1 MRKALLFASMF
12 GALALGAATV
22 DVTVREWDLATPYS
36 RPPDLALWPYAAC
49 VLDPRSGAIKLIDV
63 PTPKAVPY
71 GFMIDSK
78 GTPYFCEFGS
88 NKIGR
93 IDPAT
98 MQIRESVVPE
108 GARPRRLALAN
119 DTTIYYSD
127 FAR

>member
-1 MRKALLFASMF
+1 
-12 GALALGAATV
+12 
-22 DVTVREWDLATPYS
+22 
-36 RPPDLALWPYAAC
+36 
-49 VLDPRSGAIKLIDV
+49 DPRSGAIKLIDV
-63 PTPKAVPY
+63 PTPKALPY
-71 GFMIDSK
+71 GLMIDSK

-127 FAR
+127 FARGYLGRLDTASGNVKEWASPGG